1 MTLKI
6 GDDTYQEEY
15 DNQNPIWDMPIEQIV
30 TIIRNQLNQT
40 SLDAQTKDVLETLM
54 TYQVRGIKSNRAK
67 IDRIEK
73 AIKSRL

>member
-15 DNQNPIWDMPIEQIV
+15 DNQNPIWGMEISQIDAWIENNV
-30 TIIRNQLNQT
+30 TDLA
-40 SLDAQTKDVLETLM
+40 SAKEALKYAA
-54 TYQVRGIKSNRAK
+54 RGIKSNRAK